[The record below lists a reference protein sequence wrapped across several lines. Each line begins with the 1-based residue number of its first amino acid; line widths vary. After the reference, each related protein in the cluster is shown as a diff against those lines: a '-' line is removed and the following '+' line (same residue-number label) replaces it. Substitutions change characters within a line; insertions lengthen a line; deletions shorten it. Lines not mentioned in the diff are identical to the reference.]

1 MKLST
6 TFGALVAAVASTA
19 AASDV
24 YVPPQVTIQ
33 SYRQPQQ
40 VCNHPIYCNG
50 PILERVQLSGV
61 FDKDKTFIDMPTRK
75 PVKEVVAAFDLL
87 PENATKE
94 TIAMFVDDNFYP
106 IGYDIVE
113 AELEDWTEDPP
124 FLRDVTDPVLR
135 GYGMSVHKQ
144 WKKLARRQDVSK
156 LCKGCESS
164 LIPTNNVFI
173 VPGGNTSREFR
184 YWNSYHINL
193 GLLKSGLYKTAKGAL
208 QNLLDT
214 VARYG
219 FVPTGGRVYFTDRSE
234 LPLLPLM
241 IKDYYDAT
249 HDQAFVA
256 EALPL
261 LQKEY
266 SFWDTYRSSNITY
279 TRNNATSSLATRQ
292 NPAPD
297 FVTSKTTFLGPS
309 LFSTAQPSGQAS
321 ILSSLFLR
329 PELYLQDYVTS
340 KTSMAGPNLFSTS
353 LSNGDFYAASEA
365 GTTPSVQ
372 YADLSTAFS
381 GPSLFSTSRRRSLN
395 IPSANPFADFTKDE
409 LLVLGTADINNTIA
423 VNLNSIL
430 YQSEIIIAD
439 FIKLLANNTET
450 HKSLQYRQSASERR
464 QTMIDL
470 AYNPQTGLFSDYH
483 VSTGKHSEIW
493 TINSLWSYWAFADAL
508 PSQGSQQALNSLA
521 ELHQKFPGGLPN
533 TYYNTTLLWDWPNI
547 QSPMQHM
554 AIKSAA
560 AIEGLP
566 IYRKRAGDVGKGIAA
581 GIAQSTL
588 TSSFCNWYTT
598 GGTIS
603 GVLDSYDNASGSSS
617 GVSFGSYAIG
627 ADGNIITT
635 TDASDPGDYA
645 WSNGVLLW
653 LYGEYGRDIEIPTC
667 PNIKLN
673 IVQETVSTP
682 PPLPSPSPSPSPSSV
697 PSSAPEPAPTSSAP
711 PPTSCTDVFKC
722 TRCRCRMTRRR
733 RSVRKVPVRRQT

>member
-1 MKLST
+1 
-6 TFGALVAAVASTA
+6 
-19 AASDV
+19 
-24 YVPPQVTIQ
+24 
-33 SYRQPQQ
+33 
-40 VCNHPIYCNG
+40 
-50 PILERVQLSGV
+50 
-61 FDKDKTFIDMPTRK
+61 MPTRK
-75 PVKEVVAAFDLL
+75 PVEDIVAAFEYL

-94 TIAMFVDDNFYP
+94 SIAKFVDDNFYP

-144 WKKLARRQDVSK
+144 WKKLARRQDTSK

-164 LIPTNNVFI
+164 LLPTNNVFI
-173 VPGGNTSREFR
+173 VPGGSTSREFR

-214 VARYG
+214 VAQYG
-219 FVPTGGRVYFTDRSE
+219 FVPTGGRIYFTDRSE

-249 HDQAFVA
+249 HDQTFVA

-266 SFWDTYRSSNITY
+266 NFWDTYRSGNISY
-279 TRNNATSSLATRQ
+279 TRNEGSSSLATRQ
-292 NPAPD
+292 NLARGY
-297 FVTSKTTFLGPS
+297 VTSKTTFLGPS
-309 LFSTAQPSGQAS
+309 LFSTASPSRKTNSLLSNLAS
-321 ILSSLFLR
+321 IFLR
-329 PELYLQDYVTS
+329 PENYLQDYVTS
-340 KTSMAGPNLFSTS
+340 KTSMSGPDLFSTS
-353 LSNGDFYAASEA
+353 LFNGDFYAASEA

-381 GPSLFSTSRRRSLN
+381 GPSLFSTSRRRRSLN
-395 IPSANPFADFTKDE
+395 IPSDNPFASFTKDE

-430 YQSEIIIAD
+430 YQSETIIAD
-439 FIKLLANNTET
+439 FIKLLSNNTDT
-450 HKSLQYRQSASERR
+450 QKSLQYRQSASERR
-464 QTMIDL
+464 QTLLDL

-493 TINSLWSYWAFADAL
+493 SINSLWSYWAFADAM
-508 PSQGSQQALNSLA
+508 PSEGSQQALESLA
-521 ELHQKFPGGLPN
+521 ELHEKFPGGLPN
-533 TYYNTTLLWDWPNI
+533 TYYNTTLLWDWPNV

-560 AIEGLP
+560 AIENLP
-566 IYRKRAGDVGKGIAA
+566 SYRRRAGGVGKGIAA

-588 TSSFCNWYTT
+588 ATSFCNWYTT

-603 GVLDSYDNASGSSS
+603 GVLNSYDNASANSTGA
-617 GVSFGSYAIG
+617 SFGSYKIG

-645 WSNGVLLW
+645 WTNGVLLW
-653 LYGEYGRDIEIPTC
+653 LYGEYGSQIEIPTC

-673 IVQETVSTP
+673 IVHETTP
-682 PPLPSPSPSPSPSSV
+682 TLEPTYV
-697 PSSAPEPAPTSSAP
+697 PAPTLEPTPTYVPAP
-711 PPTSCTDVFKC
+711 TLEPIPTSTAPVPIKCTNATEC
-722 TRCRCRMTRRR
+722 TRCRCRIIRRR
-733 RSVRKVPVRRQT
+733 RALRKKAVRLEL